1 VDLHAIREVRVE
13 HRLQDISDV
22 RVVVP
27 QAREPL
33 PSVKVKIR
41 VPRRVVEVRPPRG
54 RKVRVE
60 AEDAE
65 HLDQRSI
72 EMTRSQ
78 LERFIYS
85 LVGFRYDAQRIVDVR
100 GSDVG
105 FRGHLGSERL
115 VPVSTVGTAQ
125 KTRAM
130 CTGCFDIAIGMRTC
144 SERYRSRLSATPGR
158 PTLVNGSPDTEH
170 SIGHTGGER
179 IFVSQYPPLSDI
191 ADLLELRAGEA
202 LALNQRHLNPKLG
215 RVLQTLGFDV
225 DWAEGHA
232 AYLIDRRGRA
242 YLDLLSGYGMFAFG
256 RNHPYI
262 KEQLRRV
269 LDADTPNLPQLGVST
284 LAGVLGEQLIMRSPA
299 SLAAVLLTSS
309 GTEAVEGAM
318 KLARA
323 ATGKPRIL
331 YCERGFHGLSLGAL
345 SVNGNVEFRERFGQL
360 LAGCKAVPFGDLTAL
375 ERELSR
381 RDVAAFIVEPVQGKG
396 VYIAPDEYLA
406 QAQTLCRRVGTLFII
421 DEVQTG
427 LGRTGR
433 FLALEHWG
441 LQPDMITLA
450 KALSGGFVPAGAL
463 LASREIFNATFDS
476 MERSVVH
483 GSTFGGGDLAAT
495 AALAALAV
503 LDREQLVTRAR
514 KLGELLLELTL
525 PLVERF
531 EIVRAVRGLGLMW
544 AIELGP
550 PAGRAARR
558 LWNAVEHRQ
567 PGLFAQ
573 MVTIPLFR
581 DHRILTQVA
590 GHHMNVIKALP
601 PLVIEENDLRRF
613 VSALEEVL
621 GQAEQHL
628 FRRYASLGFELGRR
642 SLSSVA

>member
-1 VDLHAIREVRVE
+1 V
-13 HRLQDISDV
+13 
-22 RVVVP
+22 
-27 QAREPL
+27 ARE
-33 PSVKVKIR
+33 
-41 VPRRVVEVRPPRG
+41 
-54 RKVRVE
+54 
-60 AEDAE
+60 
-65 HLDQRSI
+65 
-72 EMTRSQ
+72 
-78 LERFIYS
+78 
-85 LVGFRYDAQRIVDVR
+85 
-100 GSDVG
+100 
-105 FRGHLGSERL
+105 
-115 VPVSTVGTAQ
+115 
-125 KTRAM
+125 
-130 CTGCFDIAIGMRTC
+130 
-144 SERYRSRLSATPGR
+144 
-158 PTLVNGSPDTEH
+158 
-170 SIGHTGGER
+170 
-179 IFVSQYPPLSDI
+179 YPPLPDI

-215 RVLQTLGFDV
+215 RVIRTLGFDV
-225 DWAEGHA
+225 DWAQGRG
-232 AYLIDRRGRA
+232 AYLIDSRGDA

-299 SLAAVLLTSS
+299 SLRAVLLCSS

-323 ATGKPRIL
+323 ATGRPRIL

-345 SVNGNVEFRERFGQL
+345 SVNGNDEFRERFGQL
-360 LAGCKAVPFGDLTAL
+360 LAGCEPVPFGDLAAL
-375 ERELSR
+375 ERELAQG
-381 RDVAAFIVEPVQGKG
+381 DVAAFIVEPVQGKG
-396 VYIAPDEYLA
+396 VYVAPDEYLP
-406 QAQTLCRRVGTLFII
+406 QAQTLCRGVGTLLIV

-441 LQPDMITLA
+441 VQPDMVTLA
-450 KALSGGFVPAGAL
+450 KALSGGFVPAGAV
-463 LASREIFNATFDS
+463 LASRAIFDATFDS

-483 GSTFGGGDLAAT
+483 GSTFGGGDLAAG
-495 AALAALAV
+495 AALAGLAV
-503 LDREQLVTRAR
+503 LDREGLVERAR
-514 KLGELLLELTL
+514 TLGQLLLELTA

-550 PAGRAARR
+550 PSGRAARR

-581 DHRILTQVA
+581 DHHILTQVA

-601 PLVIEENDLRRF
+601 PLVIEEEDLRRF
-613 VSALEEVL
+613 VSALEDVL
-621 GQAEQHL
+621 ARAQQHL
-628 FRRYASLGFELGRR
+628 FRRYASLGLELGRR
-642 SLSSVA
+642 SFSSVA